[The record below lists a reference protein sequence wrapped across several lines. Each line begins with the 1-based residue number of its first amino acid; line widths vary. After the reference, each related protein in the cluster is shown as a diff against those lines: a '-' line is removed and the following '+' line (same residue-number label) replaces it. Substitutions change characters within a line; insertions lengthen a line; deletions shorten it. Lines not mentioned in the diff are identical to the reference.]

1 MKIADIEEIK
11 ELVERAKIVSA
22 KSEGEI
28 EAIKKEWKKT
38 YGTDSVDEIRKILQE
53 LEEEKNKTSERK
65 ELLQKKLFESYDWE
79 QLEKELEQ

>member
-53 LEEEKNKTSERK
+53 LEKEKNKTSERK